1 MIRIVAQIFTFST
14 LLLLF
19 QGCGTIISGTPW
31 ELAHYRGPELLETN
45 GAFVVSRCA
54 AVSTAMSKEPCELAF
69 IDHLGN
75 KVLWVE
81 VQRAIDEYLPKV
93 ASLVPSEKL
102 GVPPFSKYEFHILTI
117 SPVVVLALPRRKL
130 LPFEDSYCGGQ
141 IYKVGCIPSQKMP
154 GVSYWYLH
162 TIARGGRPENG
173 RVMAVGAGSFWFSP
187 ELDSGVHFLPD
198 DSLEYTIELVESRI
212 QLTAKPTYFLQ
223 LIPTPHAVV
232 SPEGNLWNTRR
243 SLLASTCKK
252 IVSELDGCNKHSD
265 CSECLAYIRRK
276 SL

>member
-1 MIRIVAQIFTFST
+1 MRRIFARVLFLSA
-14 LLLLF
+14 LLLLV
-19 QGCGTIISGTPW
+19 QGCGTIVPGTPW
-31 ELAHYRGPELLETN
+31 ELANYRGPELLETN
-45 GAFVVSRCA
+45 GAYVVSRCA
-54 AVSTAMSKEPCELAF
+54 AISTFMSKGPCELAF

-81 VQRAIDEYLPKV
+81 VQRAIDEYMPKV
-93 ASLVPSEKL
+93 VSLVKSEKSSEASL
-102 GVPPFSKYEFHILTI
+102 SKYEFHILTI
-117 SPVVVLALPRRKL
+117 SPVVVLALPRREY

-141 IYKVGCIPSQKMP
+141 IYVNGCIPSKQTS
-154 GVSYWYLH
+154 GYWYLH
-162 TIARGGRPENG
+162 TTVRRGPPEHG

-198 DSLEYTIELVESRI
+198 DSLNYTIELLESRI
-212 QLTAKPTYFLQ
+212 QLTAKPTYVLQ
-223 LIPTPHAVV
+223 LIPKPHVEI

-243 SLLASTCKK
+243 SLHESICKK
-252 IVSELDGCNKHSD
+252 IISEFNGCKKNGD